1 MHFPGALA
9 LVKDL
14 RNQKAIVAIA
24 DRVSHD
30 PRFIQSTLGLEDC
43 PLGQGLRLMT
53 AFVKMLKAMEERD
66 ADDWIEAAAEILA
79 LHDRF
84 PLIIVGEPLVSN
96 HGPN

>member
-1 MHFPGALA
+1 MQFRGALA

-14 RNQKAIVAIA
+14 RNQKAIVAVA
-24 DRVSHD
+24 DSVSQD
-30 PRFIQSTLGLEDC
+30 PRFIQSTRGLDHC

-79 LHDRF
+79 LYDRF
-84 PLIIVGEPLVSN
+84 PLIIMDEPLVSK